1 MHSHVRVSG
10 AIAAIM
16 ILAGCTTSGANM
28 KPTAQTSAA
37 APAGCLTSTGSHIPP
52 SDSYCT
58 GLGSSY
64 SSQDINR
71 TGKTTVGDALPLLDP
86 TVTVRH

>member
-1 MHSHVRVSG
+1 MQSHVRMTG
-10 AIAAIM
+10 TIAAVM
-16 ILAGCTTSGANM
+16 ILAACTTSGTNM

-37 APAGCLTSTGSHIPP
+37 APAGCLTSTGSRIPP
-52 SDSYCT
+52 GDSYCT

-64 SSQDINR
+64 SSEDINR